1 MFEKLSERLMAE
13 ERDMALNEAAQKVA
27 SLLGDETPE
36 TAADKLDQLI
46 MKAGEEQKAYRKWL
60 LAQPPEK
67 ILDYAFEYS
76 LREDFLNLLEEGSL
90 EDYPVELDAL
100 LSSET
105 PLADMVKCFDFRGC
119 TDYAHVLET
128 VFFEAAEEKIVQNQ
142 K

>member
-1 MFEKLSERLMAE
+1 MFEKLSECLLAE
-13 ERDMALNEAAQKVA
+13 ERDMALKEAAQKVA
-27 SLLGDETPE
+27 SLLSDETPE
-36 TAADKLDQLI
+36 TTADKLDQLI
-46 MKAGEEQKAYRKWL
+46 MMARAEQKKYKKWL
-60 LAQPPEK
+60 LAQPAEK

-90 EDYPVELDAL
+90 EDYLVEIDAL

-105 PLADMVKCFDFRGC
+105 PLADMVERFENRDG

-128 VFFEAAEEKIVQNQ
+128 VFFEAAEEKIMQNQ

>member
-105 PLADMVKCFDFRGC
+105 PLADMVERFENRDG

-128 VFFEAAEEKIVQNQ
+128 VFFEAAEEKIV
-142 K
+142 

>member
-1 MFEKLSERLMAE
+1 MFEKLSERLLAE

-36 TAADKLDQLI
+36 TAADKLEQLI
-46 MKAGEEQKAYRKWL
+46 MKAGEEQKEYKKCL
-60 LAQPPEK
+60 LAQPAEK

-105 PLADMVKCFDFRGC
+105 PLADMVERFESRDGM
-119 TDYAHVLET
+119 DYARVLET
-128 VFFEAAEEKIVQNQ
+128 VFFEAAEEKIMQNQ

>member
-46 MKAGEEQKAYRKWL
+46 MKAEKKKKAYRKWL

-105 PLADMVKCFDFRGC
+105 PLADMVERFENRDG

-128 VFFEAAEEKIVQNQ
+128 VFFEAAEEKIV
-142 K
+142 

>member
-1 MFEKLSERLMAE
+1 MFENLSEHLE
-13 ERDMALNEAAQKVA
+13 EEHQKSLNELAKKVA
-27 SLLGDETPE
+27 SMLGNKTPE

-46 MKAGEEQKAYRKWL
+46 AKAEEEQKEYKKWL
-60 LAQPPEK
+60 LVQPAEK

-76 LREDFLNLLEEGSL
+76 LREDFLNLLEEGSF
-90 EDYPVELDAL
+90 EDYPVEIYAL

-105 PLADMVKCFDFRGC
+105 PLANMVERFENRDG

-128 VFFEAAEEKIVQNQ
+128 VFFEAAEEKIIPCR

>member
-1 MFEKLSERLMAE
+1 MFENLSEHLE
-13 ERDMALNEAAQKVA
+13 EEHQKSLNELAKTVA
-27 SLLGDETPE
+27 SMLGNKTPE

-46 MKAGEEQKAYRKWL
+46 AKAEEEQKEYKKWL
-60 LAQPPEK
+60 LAQPTEK

-90 EDYPVELDAL
+90 EDYSVEIDAL

-105 PLADMVKCFDFRGC
+105 PLANMVEKFENRDG

-128 VFFEAAEEKIVQNQ
+128 VFFEAAEEKIISCR